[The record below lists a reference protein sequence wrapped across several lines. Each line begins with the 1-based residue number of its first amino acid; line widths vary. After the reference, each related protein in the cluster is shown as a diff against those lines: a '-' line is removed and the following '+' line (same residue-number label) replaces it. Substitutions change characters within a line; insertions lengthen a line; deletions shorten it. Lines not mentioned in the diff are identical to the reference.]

1 MEIGIATHIISICR
15 INPMLVILIEVG
27 KVIQLEKEANF

>member
-1 MEIGIATHIISICR
+1 MEIGIATQFISIRR

-27 KVIQLEKEANF
+27 KVIQLA